1 VEKSA
6 DGSLK
11 GWAVF
16 DQSEWTTRS
25 IFSLKQ
31 DTRLLDDY
39 ITQVGTRTIAST
51 FKKYNVNVNEIDW
64 FIPHISSEYFRSR
77 LDDQMQLNNIQIPME
92 KWFLNLTK
100 VGNVG
105 SASIFLALEELL
117 YSGKLVKGNKIALI
131 IPESARFSY
140 ANVLLTV
147 C

>member
-1 VEKSA
+1 
-6 DGSLK
+6 
-11 GWAVF
+11 
-16 DQSEWTTRS
+16 
-25 IFSLKQ
+25 
-31 DTRLLDDY
+31 
-39 ITQVGTRTIAST
+39 
-51 FKKYNVNVNEIDW
+51 
-64 FIPHISSEYFRSR
+64 
-77 LDDQMQLNNIQIPME
+77 ME

-117 YSGKLVKGNKIALI
+117 YSGKLEKGNKIALI